1 MHWSRSMTARLAVV
15 STYPPRRCGI
25 ASFARDLASV
35 VGKPEIV
42 AMHRSGDRILY
53 PIEVTGLVA
62 ADDRSDYLRAAK
74 RISVSGVSAV
84 SIQHEYG
91 IFGGQDG
98 AFILDLV
105 EGLHVPAV
113 ATLHTVLRQ
122 PNPSQRRVMT
132 RLLDRTAAVVV
143 MSKVA
148 ARLLK
153 DVYGADASRIR
164 VIPHGVPDLPYMDP
178 DVRKPAFG
186 LDGRSVILSF
196 GLLGPGKGYELV
208 IEAMTRVMRDRPD
221 ALYVI
226 LGATHPD
233 LIRTE
238 GEAYRDRLRSAVHKL
253 GLRGHVMFVDRFV
266 GQEELGR
273 WLQAAD
279 VFVTGYPNLDQIVS
293 GTLSYALAAG
303 RPVVSTPFAYAS
315 EVLSDGRG
323 VLVAPNSA
331 EALADGLLGI
341 LGDETWRGEIG
352 RRAYAFSRK
361 RIWREVGAA
370 YLSLFDEVE
379 HRAGSGMSA
388 DRTAISARA

>member
-1 MHWSRSMTARLAVV
+1 MTARLAVV

-42 AMHRSGDRILY
+42 AMHRSGDRVLY
-53 PIEVTGLVA
+53 PVEVTRLVA
-62 ADDRSDYLRAAK
+62 ADDRSDYLRAAMQ
-74 RISVSGVSAV
+74 ISASGVSAV

-105 EGLHVPAV
+105 EGLRVPAV

-122 PNPSQRRVMT
+122 PSPSQRRVMT
-132 RLLDRTAAVVV
+132 RLLDRTAAAVV

-148 ARLLK
+148 ARLLR

-164 VIPHGVPDLPYMDP
+164 VIPHGVPDLPYVDP
-178 DVRKPAFG
+178 EVRKPAFG

-208 IEAMTRVMRDRPD
+208 IEAMTWVMRDRPD

-315 EVLSDGRG
+315 EVLADGRG

-331 EALADGLLGI
+331 EALADGLLGV
-341 LGDETWRGEIG
+341 LGDEEWRGEIG
-352 RRAYAFSRK
+352 RRAYAYSRK

-370 YLSLFDEVE
+370 YVSLFDEVA
-379 HRAGSGMSA
+379 RKAGSGRSLDVTPSA
-388 DRTAISARA
+388 ARA

>member
-1 MHWSRSMTARLAVV
+1 MTARLAVV

-42 AMHRSGDRILY
+42 AMHRSGDRVLY
-53 PIEVTGLVA
+53 PVEVTRLVA
-62 ADDRSDYLRAAK
+62 ADDRSDYLRAAMQ
-74 RISVSGVSAV
+74 ISASGVSAV

-98 AFILDLV
+98 AFILALV
-105 EGLHVPAV
+105 EGLRVPAV

-122 PNPSQRRVMT
+122 PSPSQRRVMT
-132 RLLDRTAAVVV
+132 RLLDRTAAAVV

-148 ARLLK
+148 ARLLR

-164 VIPHGVPDLPYMDP
+164 VIPHGVPDLPYVDP
-178 DVRKPAFG
+178 EVRKPAFG

-208 IEAMTRVMRDRPD
+208 IEAMTWVMRDRPD

-331 EALADGLLGI
+331 EALADGLLGV
-341 LGDETWRGEIG
+341 LGDEEWRGEIG
-352 RRAYAFSRK
+352 RRAYAYSRK

-370 YLSLFDEVE
+370 YVSLFDEVA
-379 HRAGSGMSA
+379 RKAGSGRSLDVTPSA
-388 DRTAISARA
+388 ARA

>member
-1 MHWSRSMTARLAVV
+1 MTARLAVV

-42 AMHRSGDRILY
+42 AMHRSGDRVLY
-53 PIEVTGLVA
+53 PVEVTRLVA
-62 ADDRSDYLRAAK
+62 ADDRSDYLRAAMQ
-74 RISVSGVSAV
+74 ISASGVSAV

-105 EGLHVPAV
+105 EGLRVPAV

-122 PNPSQRRVMT
+122 PSPSQRRVMT
-132 RLLDRTAAVVV
+132 RLLDRTAAAVV

-148 ARLLK
+148 ARLLR

-164 VIPHGVPDLPYMDP
+164 VIPHGVPDLPYVDP
-178 DVRKPAFG
+178 EVRKPAFG

-208 IEAMTRVMRDRPD
+208 IEAMTWVMRDRPD

-331 EALADGLLGI
+331 EALADGLLGV
-341 LGDETWRGEIG
+341 LGDEEWRGEIG
-352 RRAYAFSRK
+352 RRAYAYSRK

-370 YLSLFDEVE
+370 YVSLFDEVA
-379 HRAGSGMSA
+379 RKAGSGRSLDVTPSA
-388 DRTAISARA
+388 ARA